1 VDRSRGEAPH
11 ALVTG
16 GADFVGSHLCERL
29 LGEGCDVV
37 CLDDLCTG
45 SAANVE
51 HLLHKPGFEFV
62 EADVTEPLEVSGG
75 VEEVYHLAS
84 PASPADFGRLAIQI
98 LRTGSVGTQNALD
111 RALASGARFLLA
123 STSEVYGDPLV
134 HPQCEDY
141 RGNVDPIGPRGV
153 YNEAKR
159 YAEALTVAYHRR
171 YGVETRIARI
181 FNTYGPRMRPD
192 DGRMVPNFVAQV
204 LAGEPLTIYGEGT
217 QTRSVQYVDDLVE
230 GLMRLMRGE
239 ERRPVNLGNRQ
250 EYTVKAV
257 AEMVAGLS
265 GGEKRLVYRPL
276 PEGDPL
282 RRCPDIGRARESLGW
297 EPLVPAR
304 EGLSK
309 TLRWFLDRC

>member
-1 VDRSRGEAPH
+1 MDRSRVEAPH

-16 GADFVGSHLCERL
+16 GAGFVGSHLCERP

-62 EADVTEPLEVSGG
+62 EAEVTEPLEVSGG

-111 RALASGARFLLA
+111 LALASGARFLLA

-134 HPQCEDY
+134 HPQRENY

-153 YNEAKR
+153 YDEAKR
-159 YAEALTVAYHRR
+159 YAEALSAAYHRR

-230 GLMRLMRGE
+230 GLVRLMRSE
-239 ERRPVNLGNRQ
+239 ERRPVNLGNPQ
-250 EYTVKAV
+250 
-257 AEMVAGLS
+257 
-265 GGEKRLVYRPL
+265 
-276 PEGDPL
+276 
-282 RRCPDIGRARESLGW
+282 
-297 EPLVPAR
+297 
-304 EGLSK
+304 
-309 TLRWFLDRC
+309 